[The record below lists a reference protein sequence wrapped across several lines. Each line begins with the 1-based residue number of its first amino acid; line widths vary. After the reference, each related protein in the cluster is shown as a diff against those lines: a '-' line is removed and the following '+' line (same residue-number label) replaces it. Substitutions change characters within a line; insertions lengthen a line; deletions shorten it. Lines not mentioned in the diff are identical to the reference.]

1 MYGGEGEKTRD
12 EMWQMERRNIDNN
25 AGVSMD
31 GVILAAAARGDACM
45 RAGAWR
51 WIWVPCWAY
60 ESDLGR
66 AWLQGLQ
73 GHPSLGTLRA
83 PLYTCAARH
92 HTLIT
97 VSLSFPTITIALT
110 LLAHPTNLR
119 QNDHDGM

>member
-73 GHPSLGTLRA
+73 DTHPLGLSVLLYIPALPDTTL
-83 PLYTCAARH
+83 LSQ
-92 HTLIT
+92 
-97 VSLSFPTITIALT
+97 SLSAF
-110 LLAHPTNLR
+110 R
-119 QNDHDGM
+119 R